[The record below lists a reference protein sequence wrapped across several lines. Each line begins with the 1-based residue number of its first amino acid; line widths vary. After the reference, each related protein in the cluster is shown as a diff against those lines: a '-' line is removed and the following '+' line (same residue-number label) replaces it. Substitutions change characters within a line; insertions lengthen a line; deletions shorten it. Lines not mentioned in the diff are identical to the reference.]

1 MGYARSLGITS
12 RVKAE
17 LWALKD
23 GLTLDTQLRISGF
36 SSIFVELDVEL
47 IVLLLNNYSINN
59 LMLEPLLNDCRA
71 LLKKFHRSSIQH
83 IFREATN
90 VLMCWLN
97 LEPPNLFTMLILL
110 THQMWWRT
118 CWLLIRPSFSVID
131 LFIVNIISMLV
142 YQKQNTLKKI
152 QK

>member
-1 MGYARSLGITS
+1 MGYARSQGITS

-23 GLTLDTQLRISGF
+23 GLTLNTQLRI

-59 LMLEPLLNDCRA
+59 LMLEPQLNNCKT
-71 LLKKFHRSSIQH
+71 LLKNFHKSTIQH
-83 IFREATN
+83 IFKEATN

-97 LEPPNLFTMLILL
+97 LEPPNLLTMLILL
-110 THQMWWRT
+110 IRQLWWRT
-118 CWLLIRPSFSVID
+118 CWLLIRLSFFVIN

-142 YQKQNTLKKI
+142 YQKQNPSKKI